1 MRFARCENE
10 KRNSSPFIP
19 LPSPCPLSPFLPP
32 LHVFLCKPGFEQALL
47 DEIQQEWTSVKAHS
61 PSDGWCVAEFPHNAQ
76 FAEATST
83 GLQKQN
89 DWTPVLAWA
98 KQTFPNAASLTA
110 PSINAWAELI
120 GQRIIAELKGF
131 EGPWRLHLF
140 AHPVSQPEAIE
151 KQPNRKAFSSESKQN
166 FASST
171 SRKNCDI
178 TLASPRRAEL
188 IFQAVLAFLKHKQK
202 RLVKSLMVQSLSKPL
217 PDERVIQV
225 GLASLEQGW
234 WSNANEA
241 DAIYWRHSMS
251 RYPAGNV
258 VIVNN
263 KDAPARAFAKLA
275 EAERHL
281 GRSIQKN
288 ESCVDLGASPG
299 SWTWHAAKSG
309 ALITAI
315 DRSPLR
321 ADLMRNKNI
330 TFQKGDAFK
339 FQPPRPVDWLLCD
352 VAAFPDR
359 ILVLLD
365 EWLTK
370 KLCRN
375 FIVTIKF
382 RGSEDY
388 KLLREAKQLLLRHDC
403 EFLLRNMNANKNE
416 VTAMGRIPE
425 SK

>member
-1 MRFARCENE
+1 M
-10 KRNSSPFIP
+10 
-19 LPSPCPLSPFLPP
+19 
-32 LHVFLCKPGFEQALL
+32 HVFICKPGFEQALI
-47 DEIQQEWTSVKAHS
+47 DEIQQEWTSVKARS
-61 PSDGWCVAEFPHNAQ
+61 PSDGWVVAEFPHNAQ
-76 FAEATST
+76 FGEATST
-83 GLQKQN
+83 GLQNAN

-98 KQTFPNAASLTA
+98 KQTFPNASPLNA
-110 PSINAWAELI
+110 PSINAWADLI

-140 AHPVSQPEAIE
+140 AHPVIESQPVEQ
-151 KQPNRKAFSSESKQN
+151 QPNRKAFAKESKQL
-166 FASST
+166 ASLSAGRSKKSET
-171 SRKNCDI
+171 K
-178 TLASPRRAEL
+178 LASPRRAEL

-202 RLVKSLMVQSLSKPL
+202 RLVKSLMVQNLSKPL
-217 PDERVIQV
+217 PDERLIQV
-225 GLASLEQGW
+225 GLASLDTGY
-234 WSNANEA
+234 WSNVNQA
-241 DAIYWRHSMS
+241 DANYWRHSMS

-258 VIVNN
+258 VIANN
-263 KDAPARAFAKLA
+263 RDAPARAFAKLA

-309 ALITAI
+309 ALIISI

-330 TFQKGDAFK
+330 TFKKGDAFK
-339 FQPPRPVDWLLCD
+339 FQPTQPVDWLVCD

-359 ILVLLD
+359 ILALLD
-365 EWLTK
+365 DWLTK

-388 KLLREAKQLLLRHDC
+388 KLLRDAKLLLQRHDC

-416 VTAMGRIPE
+416 VTAMGRTRTSP
-425 SK
+425 